1 MEICSIILS
10 AGRGSRMLSSI
21 PKPLHLISGK
31 TMLQWVIDANKSAGI
46 KKSIVVI
53 PNGFNDFDIINQ
65 NLHTVI
71 QNKPMGTGDAVRKAT
86 SLLKNFEGGVLVC
99 FADTPFITS
108 KTLKKIVKTFK
119 NGYELVLTGFKKNEI
134 NKYGKVIFDNNK
146 KPYEILEYKDA
157 KEKKIDSN
165 FCNGGIMGIHSS
177 CLKHLDKIKKN
188 SLSGEYYL
196 TDIVKILSN
205 ENKKIT
211 FIDIDEKEIIGINSQ
226 LDLSIA
232 ESISQDLIRNKAMIN
247 GVRLIDPNS
256 TFINHDTK
264 FGKDVIVQPNV
275 VFGNN
280 VIIES
285 FVEIKSFSHIEEC
298 RIKNGSKIGPFA
310 RIRGGTIIGEKSKIG
325 NFVEI
330 KKSKISE
337 KVKINHLSY
346 VGDTEIGS
354 STNIGAGTI
363 TCNFDGKNKNKTKI
377 GKNSFIGSN
386 STIIAPIKIGDNV
399 TMGAGSVFNKNVPN
413 DNLSI
418 GRAYQ
423 INKKNKKN
431 KKN

>member
-10 AGRGSRMLSSI
+10 AGKGRRLLSNT
-21 PKPLHLISGK
+21 PKPLHKISGK
-31 TMLQWVIDANKSAGI
+31 TMLQWVIDANQSAGV
-46 KKSIVVI
+46 KKSIIVV
-53 PNGFNDFDIINQ
+53 PQEFDKLDIENK
-65 NLHTVI
+65 NTVKTI
-71 QNKPMGTGDAVRKAT
+71 QKKPLGTGDAVKKAT
-86 SLLKNFEGGVLVC
+86 SLLDGFEGAVLIC

-108 KTLKKIVKTFK
+108 KSLKKIEKSFQ
-119 NGYELVLTGFKKNEI
+119 NGNDLVLTGFKKNEE
-134 NKYGKVIFDNNK
+134 NKYGKIIFNKNK

-157 KEKKIDSN
+157 KKNKIFSN

-177 CLKHLDKIKKN
+177 CLKYLNKIKRN

-196 TDIVKILSN
+196 TDIVRILSD
-205 ENKKIT
+205 ENKKISL
-211 FIDIDEKEIIGINSQ
+211 IEIDENEIIGINTQ

-232 ESISQDLIRNKAMIN
+232 EGISQNLIRNKAMMN
-247 GVRLIDPNS
+247 GVKLVDPNS

-280 VIIES
+280 VVVDS
-285 FVEIKSFSHIEEC
+285 LVEIKSFSHLEEC
-298 RIKNGSKIGPFA
+298 RIKKGSIIGPFA
-310 RIRGGTIIGEKSKIG
+310 RIRSGTIIGEKSKVG

-330 KKSKISE
+330 KKSKISN

-363 TCNFDGKNKNKTKI
+363 TCNYDGTNKNNTKI
-377 GKNSFIGSN
+377 GKNSFVGSN

-399 TMGAGSVFNKNVPN
+399 TMGAGSVFNKNIPN
-413 DNLSI
+413 NNLSI

-431 KKN
+431 